1 MTEWW
6 NALDMF
12 QKVLYCV
19 AIPSTLILVIQTIL
33 VLFGIGHGGEGVNY
47 SDTSGIDFDS
57 DALSGGFHDAGG
69 FDAGS
74 MDVPDFNG
82 HEVLNHDA
90 IGHEAMNHDMNADS
104 VSHEG
109 TNLADAGSLRIFTIQ
124 TVMAFLCVFGW
135 TASVMYASDGSSLKA
150 SAVGFIFG
158 AAAMYLIAKLAQQ
171 TAKLTANGTF
181 NPKNAIGA
189 EGSVYIP
196 IPANSSGNGK
206 INIVVQGSLMEC
218 DAMTEEHE
226 QLSTGTKIR
235 VTDIVG
241 DVLVV
246 ERA

>member
-1 MTEWW
+1 MTEWC
-6 NALDMF
+6 NALDLF

-33 VLFGIGHGGEGVNY
+33 VLLGIGHGGEGVNY

-57 DALSGGFHDAGG
+57 DAMSGG

-82 HEVLNHDA
+82 HEVLNHDMLNHDM
-90 IGHEAMNHDMNADS
+90 GHDGMNHDMGHDGVN
-104 VSHEG
+104 HEG
-109 TNLADAGSLRIFTIQ
+109 TNPADAGSLRIFTIQ

-135 TASVMYASDGSSLKA
+135 TASVMYSSDGSSLKA

-158 AAAMYLIAKLAQQ
+158 AIAMYLIAKLAQQ

-218 DAMTEEHE
+218 DAMTEDHE
-226 QLSTGTKIR
+226 QLPTGTKIR